1 MSDLPVT
8 PQVMASFNRY
18 WPGFEKS
25 EWYQGLKLSLK
36 AKDRVPSV
44 VQTFL
49 TAMDEIT
56 ELNPAY
62 WKMGAI
68 RKYVASV
75 TRGGSDNAEEMVT
88 LASDLM
94 VIMAFLE
101 WLAETGVLQL
111 KKMDIGQTMLPIIND
126 LAERVDGALG
136 VKQLEELDSNLQGTG
151 TAVGE
156 LLTKPAK
163 PKGRAI
169 SLADYKRKKRKN
181 KKCHKK
187 Y

>member
-1 MSDLPVT
+1 
-8 PQVMASFNRY
+8 
-18 WPGFEKS
+18 
-25 EWYQGLKLSLK
+25 
-36 AKDRVPSV
+36 
-44 VQTFL
+44 
-49 TAMDEIT
+49 
-56 ELNPAY
+56 
-62 WKMGAI
+62 
-68 RKYVASV
+68 
-75 TRGGSDNAEEMVT
+75 
-88 LASDLM
+88 
-94 VIMAFLE
+94 
-101 WLAETGVLQL
+101 
-111 KKMDIGQTMLPIIND
+111 MDIGQTMLPIIND